1 MRNQYAGLTAA
12 LMPRDPNMGVG
23 PNIPRPRPQNAPGQA
38 LPPQAHIM
46 GGSPMPGN
54 MPGNMPGMPLME
66 NPGMGPKYAQG
77 PSAMSMGTSPMQQ
90 MPQQMMPFMGGRGVR

>member
-1 MRNQYAGLTAA
+1 
-12 LMPRDPNMGVG
+12 
-23 PNIPRPRPQNAPGQA
+23 
-38 LPPQAHIM
+38 
-46 GGSPMPGN
+46 MPGN